1 MADEQWQHL
10 EVKDPV
16 EHRTARQLNDA
27 WASLPHA
34 AQRGLSISSVPS
46 AITRRC
52 SLQLSRAGSHM
63 RDHVESC
70 KSRCSEVRAY
80 KLDHLRRRRGSQAAY
95 DQRHSRRRCGVG
107 HGRRRS
113 AKRASSRAFRLRVG
127 GRRRR
132 SVGLG
137 QNPSTTR
144 SRAIQNRVLFGHIPL
159 SLLEYCTSARSTRR
173 PPRRVGTSSPCP
185 STTA

>member
-52 SLQLSRAGSHM
+52 SLQLTALAATCATMSNRA
-63 RDHVESC
+63 
-70 KSRCSEVRAY
+70 RA
-80 KLDHLRRRRGSQAAY
+80 DVQ
-95 DQRHSRRRCGVG
+95 RCG
-107 HGRRRS
+107 HT
-113 AKRASSRAFRLRVG
+113 
-127 GRRRR
+127 
-132 SVGLG
+132 
-137 QNPSTTR
+137 NSTT
-144 SRAIQNRVLFGHIPL
+144 
-159 SLLEYCTSARSTRR
+159 SAAGEDRR
-173 PPRRVGTSSPCP
+173 PRMINATVDVGV
-185 STTA
+185 A

>member
-27 WASLPHA
+27 WASIA
-34 AQRGLSISSVPS
+34 A
-46 AITRRC
+46 RC
-52 SLQLSRAGSHM
+52 SARPIDIVRAECHHEALLAPAHRAGSHM

-95 DQRHSRRRCGVG
+95 DQRHSRRRRGDW
-107 HGRRRS
+107 
-113 AKRASSRAFRLRVG
+113 
-127 GRRRR
+127 
-132 SVGLG
+132 
-137 QNPSTTR
+137 
-144 SRAIQNRVLFGHIPL
+144 
-159 SLLEYCTSARSTRR
+159 RR
-173 PPRRVGTSSPCP
+173 PWT
-185 STTA
+185 

>member
-1 MADEQWQHL
+1 MSTIRFIAAEVARSTIMADEQWQHL

-16 EHRTARQLNDA
+16 EHRTARQLNDT

-113 AKRASSRAFRLRVG
+113 AKRASSRAFLPPGFRVSG
-127 GRRRR
+127 GY
-132 SVGLG
+132 STVGY
-137 QNPSTTR
+137 S
-144 SRAIQNRVLFGHIPL
+144 SMVL
-159 SLLEYCTSARSTRR
+159 
-173 PPRRVGTSSPCP
+173 
-185 STTA
+185 

>member
-1 MADEQWQHL
+1 MSTIRFIAAEVARSTIMADEQWQHL

-137 QNPSTTR
+137 QNPSKKR
-144 SRAIQNRVLFGHIPL
+144 ERDL
-159 SLLEYCTSARSTRR
+159 
-173 PPRRVGTSSPCP
+173 
-185 STTA
+185 